1 MSVIGK
7 FGGTRQFLEIVER
20 ICVSLDQ
27 MHEWSRRSLLRAALV
42 SALAWPLRGFAFG
55 EASRLVF
62 AQLRHAGRWD
72 PHPDGL
78 PRLAWEVAKRTSIET
93 SPVVKALAPSDPE
106 LFRYPFSVL
115 SSDAAVPSL
124 ADAEVS
130 ALRRYLSYGGFL
142 LVDDASA
149 QSGGSFERSARD
161 LLAKVLP
168 AAKLKRVARDHVLYK
183 SFYLLDGATGRSAAR
198 PDLEAIDIGGRL
210 AVLYSPNDLVG
221 ALARD
226 SLGTWEME
234 VVPGG
239 EGQREKAVRL
249 GVNLAMYALCLD
261 YKEDQVHIPFIMKR
275 RRI

>member
-1 MSVIGK
+1 M
-7 FGGTRQFLEIVER
+7 EP
-20 ICVSLDQ
+20 ICVSLDGVQ
-27 MHEWSRRSLLRAALV
+27 RCSRRSLLRAAL
-42 SALAWPLRGFAFG
+42 AAGLAWPLRAFAFA

-62 AQLRHAGRWD
+62 AQLRHGGRWD

-93 SPVVKALAPSDPE
+93 SPLVKAVAPSDPE
-106 LFRYPFSVL
+106 LFRYPFAVL
-115 SSDAAVPSL
+115 SSDAAVPQL
-124 ADAEVS
+124 ADSEVS
-130 ALRRYLSYGGFL
+130 SLRRYLSYGGFL

-149 QSGGSFERSARD
+149 QNGGAFEKSARE
-161 LLAKVLP
+161 LFARVVP
-168 AAKLKRVARDHVLYK
+168 AGRLQRVPRDHVLYK
-183 SFYLLDGATGRSAAR
+183 SFYLLDGPTGRSIAR
-198 PDLEAIDIGGRL
+198 PDIEGIDVGGRL
-210 AVLYSPNDLVG
+210 AVLYSPNDLIG

-234 VVPGG
+234 VIPGG
-239 EGQREKAVRL
+239 EGQREKAIRL